1 MGSQYLLDP
10 GISHLR
16 GAFHTPLGSPSADL
30 GELPAFRSCA
40 VLPKERKT
48 VSIEGEQY
56 SKQMLEKAQRRLP
69 GLTWFSE
76 GGYSICA
83 EEIDL
88 TIEES
93 AGGQFYLIYKDEEEP
108 HDDLNSALSAV
119 RLLLEL
125 ERDRLNSYLMEPPKE
140 SDPLA
145 CVDSGEDWKDL
156 SKVNPELPQPG
167 LLVLLW
173 VDNEIE
179 EGYRLFLISYNKS
192 VWKTRSGLFVT
203 PLGWQHHPTERAK
216 FIDNY
221 ADRDL
226 K

>member
-1 MGSQYLLDP
+1 M
-10 GISHLR
+10 
-16 GAFHTPLGSPSADL
+16 
-30 GELPAFRSCA
+30 
-40 VLPKERKT
+40 
-48 VSIEGEQY
+48 SIKGEQR
-56 SKQMLEKAQRRLP
+56 SGEMLEEAQRRFP

-88 TIEES
+88 CIEQASGGHCYLAYKEEEES
-93 AGGQFYLIYKDEEEP
+93 
-108 HDDLNSALSAV
+108 HDDLDCALSAV
-119 RLLLEL
+119 RLILEH
-125 ERDRLNSYLMEPPKE
+125 ERDRLNHYLMEPETTKTYETPAVSPE
-140 SDPLA
+140 DE
-145 CVDSGEDWKDL
+145 CIDWSGDWKDL
-156 SKVNPELPQPG
+156 SKANPELPQPR

-179 EGYRLFLISYNKS
+179 EGYRLFLTSYNKS
-192 VWKTRSGLFVT
+192 EWKTLKGLFVT